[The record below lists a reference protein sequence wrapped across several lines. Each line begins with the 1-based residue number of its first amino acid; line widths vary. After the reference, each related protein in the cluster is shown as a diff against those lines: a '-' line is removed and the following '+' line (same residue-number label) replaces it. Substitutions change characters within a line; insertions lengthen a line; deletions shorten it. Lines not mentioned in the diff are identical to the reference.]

1 MVIVFRYEKNGEPVE
16 RFGFFFCQD
25 CLTAQAM
32 ASILLK
38 KLQIMIGH
46 ALHKLI
52 AQAYDGAAVLSGV

>member
-16 RFGFFFCQD
+16 RFWGFFCQD

-46 ALHKLI
+46 APHKFI